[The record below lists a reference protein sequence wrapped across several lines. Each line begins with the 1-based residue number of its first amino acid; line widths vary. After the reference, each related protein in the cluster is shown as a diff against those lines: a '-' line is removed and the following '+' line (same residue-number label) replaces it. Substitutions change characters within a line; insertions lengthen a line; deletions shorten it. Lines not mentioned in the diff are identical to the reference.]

1 MKTPPKVNSYVS
13 VQFSSITQSCPT
25 LRSHELR
32 HDRPPCPSPTQWTWV
47 WVNSGSW
54 WWTGRPGILKFMG
67 SQSRTR
73 LSDWTEL
80 NWNSTLTGDWTFHM
94 GYQKPLFLSKFL
106 EVDPTLHFRSFKKT
120 LFFPKVY
127 SKREIWKRKG
137 NIVHNVVSSWK
148 KVGMI
153 LHRDQHSNCD

>member
-1 MKTPPKVNSYVS
+1 MRKVNSLGKDW
-13 VQFSSITQSCPT
+13 CWEG
-25 LRSHELR
+25 LRAGRER
-32 HDRPPCPSPTQWTWV
+32 DNRGWDGWMASPTQWTWV

-148 KVGMI
+148 KLGMI